1 MLFFWFGKEIYSGKN
16 LVLGVETSYMT
27 MSRWIF
33 MQVDVDVELNPS
45 NLSLCTP
52 MENTFCQLRCSS
64 TKTKTRESD
73 QLKLKVLILN
83 ILIQKP
89 KQNTTR
95 SKEASLNL
103 LYPFFLTPF
112 FLTPFFLTPSFDCD

>member
-1 MLFFWFGKEIYSGKN
+1 
-16 LVLGVETSYMT
+16 
-27 MSRWIF
+27 

-64 TKTKTRESD
+64 TKTKTRDSERD

-89 KQNTTR
+89 KHNTSR

-103 LYPFFLTPF
+103 LYPFFSYPF
-112 FLTPFFLTPSFDCD
+112 I

>member
-1 MLFFWFGKEIYSGKN
+1 
-16 LVLGVETSYMT
+16 
-27 MSRWIF
+27 

-64 TKTKTRESD
+64 TKTKTSERSTKTKSFNFKYSYSKTKT
-73 QLKLKVLILN
+73 QHITSHH
-83 ILIQKP
+83 I
-89 KQNTTR
+89 TSR

-103 LYPFFLTPF
+103 LYPFFSYPF
-112 FLTPFFLTPSFDCD
+112 I

>member
-1 MLFFWFGKEIYSGKN
+1 MGKKSSFRVEI
-16 LVLGVETSYMT
+16 SYMT

-64 TKTKTRESD
+64 TKTKTSERST
-73 QLKLKVLILN
+73 KTKSFN
-83 ILIQKP
+83 FKYSYFQKP
-89 KQNTTR
+89 KHSTAQHSTAHQITQQR
-95 SKEASLNL
+95 S
-103 LYPFFLTPF
+103 LT
-112 FLTPFFLTPSFDCD
+112 